1 MERMEVGA
9 MATTVRLRSVLRPDL
24 RYIVPSHT
32 VKVKTTKTKVTESRG
47 DRKGRIKHNVKV
59 QDEGGTLF
67 VEEPGP
73 AIVQFVDGY
82 AEVDNRTWAAM
93 ARNGVAHGLGVVV
106 EGRGPD
112 DDDVVHLPR
121 LSFAFDRFGYA
132 RLRQLIDQLNAGG
145 VRRSAT

>member
-1 MERMEVGA
+1 
-9 MATTVRLRSVLRPDL
+9 MATKVKLRSVLNPNL

-32 VKVKTTKTKVTESRG
+32 VKVKTTKGNVTESSG
-47 DRKGRIKHNVKV
+47 DRKGRTKHNVKV
-59 QDEGGTLF
+59 HEEGNSLF

-73 AIVQFVDGY
+73 AVVQFVDGY

-112 DDDVVHLPR
+112 DDQDAP
-121 LSFAFDRFGYA
+121 DGE
-132 RLRQLIDQLNAGG
+132 
-145 VRRSAT
+145 